1 MHLSST
7 SVSCSRV
14 IAIGFSW
21 LVLSGRL
28 HRHESRRFAFSLDET
43 RPISVVNRVAPE
55 EFSDEVAATTPI
67 RLPSVTVPDLA
78 SDPRR
83 PAAER
88 LDDGEC
94 LDDECEAS
102 RDRLIDGRRDNRG

>member
-1 MHLSST
+1 M
-7 SVSCSRV
+7 
-14 IAIGFSW
+14 
-21 LVLSGRL
+21 
-28 HRHESRRFAFSLDET
+28 
-43 RPISVVNRVAPE
+43 NRVAPE

-88 LDDGEC
+88 LDD
-94 LDDECEAS
+94 ECEVGGEREVS
-102 RDRLIDGRRDNRG
+102 RDRLIDGRPDNRG